1 VQRGSWSKKWL
12 LLPAAL
18 VAGLAIE
25 AVAMLLRPVL
35 GGWAEL
41 AVGGAFCLAFIGWAT
56 LTGYKWTGSDDP
68 YEH

>member
-1 VQRGSWSKKWL
+1 MQRGSWSRKWL

-18 VAGLAIE
+18 LAGLAIE
-25 AVAMLLRPVL
+25 ALATLLRPLL

-41 AVGGAFCLAFIGWAT
+41 AVGVAFCLAFIAWAT

-68 YEH
+68 YEP